1 MKLQELKENLK
12 KTELKLGTLAKVH
25 PLLLKLED
33 GTIIPPYYHITEMGV
48 IVKHIVDCGG
58 TLRTT
63 NNITFQVW
71 TADDFDHRITIEK
84 LLGIIK
90 KGEELIG
97 AVNLEIEMEY
107 QTNTIGRYSLSADPT
122 DELTYILSP
131 KKTNC
136 LAPDKCGLTQDRKP
150 EANQSTTPQ
159 CGPSCC

>member
-12 KTELKLGTLAKVH
+12 KTELKLGTLAKVR

-122 DELTYILSP
+122 DGLTYILSP